1 MAKLEDCIG
10 VKNIFYTIY
19 KIIDTLPYL
28 FLNLIEINL
37 LINNMLNFKCSPL
50 LNNQFIV
57 YKCSIN
63 NVKYDKFMPNA
74 TISTLNL
81 YLKQIKIEPTSMQ
94 KDKQ

>member
-28 FLNLIEINL
+28 FLNLMESNL

-63 NVKYDKFMPNA
+63 NVKNDKFMPNT
-74 TISTLNL
+74 TISKLNL
-81 YLKQIKIEPTSMQ
+81 YLKQIKSEPKSTQ
-94 KDKQ
+94 KDRQ